1 MTIRNLDIDS
11 KLDSELDSLEFEHEL
26 PKWND
31 DTDEAVPLEQIDF
44 VKDLAGDDNQK
55 KTEMRTMANS
65 EEPYVPKRID
75 DIFSYLSKKEID
87 RIIKNLFN
95 SDSEDFAN
103 TVEKMSACSNIEEAN
118 GILENIFKYARI
130 KPHSRDASALS
141 KAVEKFFKLR
151 NNVY

>member
-1 MTIRNLDIDS
+1 
-11 KLDSELDSLEFEHEL
+11 
-26 PKWND
+26 
-31 DTDEAVPLEQIDF
+31 
-44 VKDLAGDDNQK
+44 
-55 KTEMRTMANS
+55 MRTMAILKNHT
-65 EEPYVPKRID
+65 YQKKVD

-130 KPHSRDASALS
+130 KPHSRDAAALS
-141 KAVEKFFKLR
+141 NAVEKFF
-151 NNVY
+151 N